1 MLLEKG
7 VHISQMALLVPRE
20 GKYNH
25 AACFGLQPGC
35 LLPDGSRMMSVAALV
50 VNFSQPLAG
59 RPSLLRHDE
68 VRTYFH
74 EFGHVMHQ
82 ICAQVSAKC
91 LFRCFFF
98 LTASRVSPFNMFFQ
112 TLNMFKNFTGLLQKY
127 NIFLIGFCFS
137 AYFYWKVDSLM
148 KAFTEYHPLEKER
161 RLSLRKGYRYSVA
174 FNYLGLFAPF

>member
-1 MLLEKG
+1 MLLLQKD
-7 VHISQMALLVPRE
+7 VHVSRPMLLVPRE

-50 VNFSQPLAG
+50 VNFSQPLAD

-82 ICAQVSAKC
+82 ICAQVSDLDGKPANC
-91 LFRCFFF
+91 FSRFFF
-98 LTASRVSPFNMFFQ
+98 PLRS
-112 TLNMFKNFTGLLQKY
+112 
-127 NIFLIGFCFS
+127 GFS
-137 AYFYWKVDSLM
+137 S
-148 KAFTEYHPLEKER
+148 
-161 RLSLRKGYRYSVA
+161 
-174 FNYLGLFAPF
+174 

>member
-1 MLLEKG
+1 MLKKS
-7 VHISQMALLVPRE
+7 VHFTVLCLSPRE

-50 VNFSQPLAG
+50 VNFSQPIAG

-82 ICAQVSAKC
+82 ICAQVSRVFIMAKPPV
-91 LFRCFFF
+91 CFFPF
-98 LTASRVSPFNMFFQ
+98 SCCQVSLLASFVLHK
-112 TLNMFKNFTGLLQKY
+112 LNTM
-127 NIFLIGFCFS
+127 
-137 AYFYWKVDSLM
+137 
-148 KAFTEYHPLEKER
+148 EK
-161 RLSLRKGYRYSVA
+161 LSLQRHKV
-174 FNYLGLFAPF
+174 PFSHPSHCTFSLR

>member
-1 MLLEKG
+1 MFPSIFWYQISLNDQERPLQLLLER
-7 VHISQMALLVPRE
+7 VFLCHQLCFWFLRE

-50 VNFSQPLAG
+50 VNFTQPLAG

-82 ICAQVSAKC
+82 ICAQVSD
-91 LFRCFFF
+91 F
-98 LTASRVSPFNMFFQ
+98 L
-112 TLNMFKNFTGLLQKY
+112 
-127 NIFLIGFCFS
+127 
-137 AYFYWKVDSLM
+137 W
-148 KAFTEYHPLEKER
+148 
-161 RLSLRKGYRYSVA
+161 
-174 FNYLGLFAPF
+174 

>member
-1 MLLEKG
+1 MTERGQGNVVASEG
-7 VHISQMALLVPRE
+7 VHISQTSLLVLRE

-82 ICAQVSAKC
+82 ICAQVSDLA
-91 LFRCFFF
+91 
-98 LTASRVSPFNMFFQ
+98 
-112 TLNMFKNFTGLLQKY
+112 
-127 NIFLIGFCFS
+127 
-137 AYFYWKVDSLM
+137 W
-148 KAFTEYHPLEKER
+148 
-161 RLSLRKGYRYSVA
+161 
-174 FNYLGLFAPF
+174 